1 MKHLF
6 FKMVIVSTL
15 IISVLN
21 SCEKQDHLP
30 VPNTR
35 GTSLLPVTMNLT
47 TSHWE
52 AESEGVLVNTFKNV
66 IPANATYVNVFLE
79 SNGTEII
86 DRPVTYANGALW
98 ATTSET
104 DIKIYFR
111 GTQESALNVT
121 IRVVIG

>member
-1 MKHLF
+1 MKHLLPR
-6 FKMVIVSTL
+6 MIIASAL
-15 IISVLN
+15 IILTFSACKKDDSYPDL
-21 SCEKQDHLP
+21 SSRTPSQF
-30 VPNTR
+30 
-35 GTSLLPVTMNLT
+35 PVTMNLT
-47 TSHWE
+47 ASHWE
-52 AESEGVLVNTFKNV
+52 AQSEGVLVNTFKNV

>member
-21 SCEKQDHLP
+21 SCEKQDQLSA
-30 VPNTR
+30 PNTR

-52 AESEGVLVNTFKNV
+52 AESDGVLVNTFKNV
-66 IPANATYVNVFLE
+66 IPANAKYVNIFLE
-79 SNGTEII
+79 STGTEII
-86 DRPVTYANGALW
+86 DHPVRYANGALW
-98 ATTSET
+98 ATTTQT

-111 GTQESALNVT
+111 GTQESALNVNV
-121 IRVVIG
+121 RVVIG